1 MASGLQ
7 IERQPEA
14 AGSGNLHSYSTVV
27 LQRVNV
33 GSSVARRMLRSSKLA
48 FLAERLFHFARNIR
62 IFDSAQLS
70 YAFLMTTMN
79 AILSNEGLNPMP
91 RALTNSAIVP
101 HSSDDPRWNAVLARD
116 AARDGE
122 FVFAVSTTGV
132 YCRPSCPSRRPRREN
147 VEFFGRPE
155 QAERAGYRA
164 CLRCRPK
171 ALSGNGQADSVK
183 AICRYIEQHLDDS
196 ITLARLGREFHQSP
210 FHLQR
215 RFKAVL
221 GVTPREYADSC
232 RLRLLKR
239 NLQSG
244 DNVTR
249 AMYDAGYGSS
259 SRLYERTASQL
270 GMTPDKYRRGAIA
283 ASIRYAISDSPLGR
297 MLIAVTERGIC
308 AIQFGDSDSE
318 LLEGLKREF
327 PFATRK
333 GDESGLQ
340 VWAKALLAQMDGK
353 ASDGSL
359 PLDIRATAFQRRVWR
374 YLQRIPFGATR
385 SYKQVARSIGQPTAA
400 RAVARACAT
409 NPVAVAIPCH
419 RVVRENGAM
428 GGYRWGIERKKALLE
443 SEQAASQ

>member
-1 MASGLQ
+1 
-7 IERQPEA
+7 
-14 AGSGNLHSYSTVV
+14 
-27 LQRVNV
+27 
-33 GSSVARRMLRSSKLA
+33 
-48 FLAERLFHFARNIR
+48 
-62 IFDSAQLS
+62 
-70 YAFLMTTMN
+70 MTTMN
-79 AILSNEGLNPMP
+79 AILSNEGLNPMS
-91 RALTNSAIVP
+91 RARSNSALIP
-101 HSSDDPRWNAVLARD
+101 HSGDDPRWNAVLARD

-132 YCRPSCPSRRPRREN
+132 YCRPSCPARRPRREK
-147 VEFFGRPE
+147 VQFFVRPE

-171 ALSGNGQADSVK
+171 ALSGSGQADNAK
-183 AICRYIEQHLDDS
+183 AICRYIEQHLDEP
-196 ITLARLGREFHQSP
+196 ITLARLGKEFHQSP

-215 RFKAVL
+215 RFKAAL

-244 DNVTR
+244 NNVTR

-283 ASIRYAISDSPLGR
+283 ASIRYAITDSPLGR
-297 MLIAVTERGIC
+297 MLVAATERGVC
-308 AIQFGDSDSE
+308 AIQFADSDSE

-333 GDESGLQ
+333 LDESGLQ
-340 VWAKALLAQMDGK
+340 SWTKGLLAQMDGK
-353 ASDGSL
+353 ASDPAL

-374 YLQRIPFGATR
+374 HLQRIPFGATR
-385 SYKQVARSIGQPTAA
+385 SYNQIARAIGQPTAA

-419 RVVRENGAM
+419 RVVRENGEM
-428 GGYRWGIERKKALLE
+428 GGYRWGVERKKALLE
-443 SEQAASQ
+443 REQAGSR